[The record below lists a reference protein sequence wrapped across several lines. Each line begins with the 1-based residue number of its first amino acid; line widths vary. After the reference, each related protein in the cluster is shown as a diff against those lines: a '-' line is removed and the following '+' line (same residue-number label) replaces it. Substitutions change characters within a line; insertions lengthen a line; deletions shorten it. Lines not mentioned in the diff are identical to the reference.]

1 MTLEFNKKLN
11 LKNIQNHLILLLL
24 GLVGFS
30 IAILMPS
37 KEALEV
43 KRIIVIVSFPLT
55 SLFFVVYLFRFL
67 SWPNTIVVQKSSL
80 KIDNNIISLEN
91 VSELYVSKCGD
102 FFSLYIVDK
111 KSKKDFK
118 ETYVTEADIEALRQ
132 CEKFEEVADNVFLL
146 KIT

>member
-1 MTLEFNKKLN
+1 VTLEFNKKLN

-37 KEALEV
+37 KEVLEV

-67 SWPNTIVVQKSSL
+67 SWPNTIVVQESSL

-91 VSELYVSKCGD
+91 VSDLYVSKCGD

-118 ETYVTEADIEALRQ
+118 ETYVTEASIEALRQ

>member
-37 KEALEV
+37 KEVLEV

-67 SWPNTIVVQKSSL
+67 SWPNTIVVQESSL

-91 VSELYVSKCGD
+91 VSDLYVSKCGD

-118 ETYVTEADIEALRQ
+118 ETYVTEASIEALRQ

>member
-24 GLVGFS
+24 GVVGFL

-37 KEALEV
+37 NEALEV

-55 SLFFVVYLFRFL
+55 CIFFVVYLFRFL
-67 SWPNTIVVQKSSL
+67 SWPNTIVVQESSV
-80 KIDNNIISLEN
+80 KIDNNTISLES

-102 FFSLYIVDK
+102 FL
-111 KSKKDFK
+111 
-118 ETYVTEADIEALRQ
+118 
-132 CEKFEEVADNVFLL
+132 VFTL
-146 KIT
+146 

>member
-24 GLVGFS
+24 GVVGFL

-37 KEALEV
+37 NEALEV
-43 KRIIVIVSFPLT
+43 KRIIVIVNFPLT

-67 SWPNTIVVQKSSL
+67 SWPNTIVVQESSV

-118 ETYVTEADIEALRQ
+118 ETYVTETGIEALRQ
-132 CEKFEEVADNVFLL
+132 CEQFEEVADNVFLL

>member
-1 MTLEFNKKLN
+1 
-11 LKNIQNHLILLLL
+11 
-24 GLVGFS
+24 
-30 IAILMPS
+30 MPS

-67 SWPNTIVVQKSSL
+67 SWPNTIVVQESSL

-91 VSELYVSKCGD
+91 VSDLYVSKCGD

-118 ETYVTEADIEALRQ
+118 ETYVTEASIEALRQ

-146 KIT
+146 K